1 MIGARCFMMSA
12 RARTFDAAKWAY
24 RTANGDPRWIEQQV
38 PLAAE
43 NTSVV
48 LEECDGRNIHMTGT
62 NGISRSL
69 GISTGTTQA
78 AAAEREASKLMS
90 AMRMFLAN
98 VDFTQM
104 TRNGSTIRVAF
115 ANAAKLQK
123 GTEALEDLR
132 GLTRDG
138 SRYTSKANADVQVE
152 LVVGGAQSGGQRI
165 DIADGISMVVPP
177 GFDASDVV
185 IIDGGSLDN
194 RSSFK
199 VLDRS
204 GSAPIGRGGNRQ
216 GPEVALGIT
225 ARQILSGRRLS
236 PEMVAALEQR
246 GIAAGTATFQTGLG
260 EFASAVSKS
269 KRIAKTARDGEL
281 VVRTEGLYAPGYFGM
296 GIKGTGYDF
305 SVSRET
311 GLPMGKI

>member
-152 LVVGGAQSGGQRI
+152 LVVGGAQSGGPRI

-204 GSAPIGRGGNRQ
+204 RSAPIGRGGNRQ
-216 GPEVALGIT
+216 GPGSRSELPLGRFFP
-225 ARQILSGRRLS
+225 ADGCRQ
-236 PEMVAALEQR
+236 MVAALEQR